1 MSVPPHAASS
11 ALAESAAPASTAEA
25 ADESTGGAVAAA
37 STRMVAELTGGVAPV
52 EVVSFAHAALVM
64 TAAQNNVEPIR
75 EITGRAYP
83 SR

>member
-1 MSVPPHAASS
+1 
-11 ALAESAAPASTAEA
+11 
-25 ADESTGGAVAAA
+25 
-37 STRMVAELTGGVAPV
+37 MVAELTGGVAPV